1 MYIITGPGM
10 KAAQQQN
17 PGTATRVH
25 PLKDPVE
32 NWDKGVKPDMNLF
45 PAKRY
50 PIIKISCENIIT
62 LGEWRHC
69 LCNWNPT
76 SPKPTIRL
84 KVSGIDADFEGITL
98 AICSSDISGM
108 ASDTR

>member
-50 PIIKISCENIIT
+50 PIIKISCKNIIT

-76 SPKPTIRL
+76 SHSFAGWQRRD
-84 KVSGIDADFEGITL
+84 KVPYQRT
-98 AICSSDISGM
+98 SSRDRKIHG
-108 ASDTR
+108 R